1 MTIMDN
7 ATYHSVKVNKPPNQT
22 HRKNELVQWLSENG
36 VTTDMQML
44 KAELIDLVRRHK
56 PATSAYALDETAKEK
71 GPSTT
76 TLPLPV

>member
-1 MTIMDN
+1 MDN

-22 HRKNELVQWLSENG
+22 NRKNELVQSVSENG
-36 VTTDMQML
+36 VTADMQML

-56 PATSAYALDETAKEK
+56 PETPTYALDETAKEK